1 MEVKEP
7 AASALRLLDGVCGDQ
22 IIRVVYHE
30 VEHEDGQAAYL
41 EADRHSLDYGLEL
54 HLASGRA
61 ISFIWSWPVC
71 YFLGVGAGDLSREF
85 TGAHAIWDVS
95 AVDPWPSLLERTIQ
109 AAYLSWFTSEEAEGA
124 FALTAKLVVGPD
136 APIYVTLGVDGSADD
151 HVEVL
156 FSDAVARS
164 HKRFIDASGVAG

>member
-1 MEVKEP
+1 
-7 AASALRLLDGVCGDQ
+7 
-22 IIRVVYHE
+22 
-30 VEHEDGQAAYL
+30 
-41 EADRHSLDYGLEL
+41 
-54 HLASGRA
+54 
-61 ISFIWSWPVC
+61 
-71 YFLGVGAGDLSREF
+71 
-85 TGAHAIWDVS
+85 
-95 AVDPWPSLLERTIQ
+95 VDPWPSLLGRTIQ
-109 AAYLSWFTSEEAEGA
+109 AAYLSWFTSEEAAGD

>member
-1 MEVKEP
+1 M
-7 AASALRLLDGVCGDQ
+7 SACWLLDGLRGEQ

-30 VEHEDGQAAYL
+30 MEHEDGQAAYL

-71 YFLGVGAGDLSREF
+71 YFLGVRAGDLSREL
-85 TGAHAIWDVS
+85 TGEHAIWDVS
-95 AVDPWPSLLERTIQ
+95 SVDPWPGLLGRTIR
-109 AAYLSWFTSEEAEGA
+109 AAHLSWFTSGEVEGD
-124 FALTAKLVVGPD
+124 FALTAKLVVDPD
-136 APIYVTLGVDGSADD
+136 APIYVTLGVDGNADD

-156 FSDAVARS
+156 FSDAVARF
-164 HKRFIDASGVAG
+164 HNRFIEGSGVAG